1 MEPGQNGNENKPIF
15 EHNILQNLDFSK
27 STTQYNPAVSVQN
40 PGEGLRMRPLCRGD
54 YDKGFMSLLS
64 QMTKVGDV
72 SREEF
77 EARFTA
83 MEACPDSYYIVVI
96 EDTMTKK
103 VIGSGTLVIEQKF
116 IRKCSS
122 RGRIEDVVVHNQYRG
137 KQLVKL
143 MMDTLMVLSQQLGC
157 YKVSLESEDDRV
169 MFYSQFGLIKE
180 AGQNYMC
187 RRFKEM

>member
-15 EHNILQNLDFSK
+15 DHTVLYNLDFSK
-27 STTQYNPAVSVQN
+27 STTQYNPAVSVKD
-40 PGEGLRMRPLCRGD
+40 PGEGLCMRPLCRGD
-54 YDKGFMSLLS
+54 YDKGYMSLLS

-77 EARFTA
+77 EARFSA
-83 MEACPDSYYIVVI
+83 MESCPDSYYIVVI
-96 EDTMTKK
+96 EDVMTKK

-137 KQLVKL
+137 RQLVKL
-143 MMDTLMVLSQQLGC
+143 LMDTLMVLSYQLGC
-157 YKVSLESEDDRV
+157 YKVSLESEDDRLI
-169 MFYSQFGLIKE
+169 FYSQFGLIKE
-180 AGQNYMC
+180 EGQNYMC